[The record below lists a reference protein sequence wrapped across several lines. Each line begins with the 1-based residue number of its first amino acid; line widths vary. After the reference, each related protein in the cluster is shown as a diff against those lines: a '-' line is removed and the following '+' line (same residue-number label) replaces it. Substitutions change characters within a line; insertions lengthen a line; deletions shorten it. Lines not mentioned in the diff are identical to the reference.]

1 MREDRFGEGL
11 SGLSIPFGAKVLS
24 WNNPKENVTNA
35 SKFAPK
41 GEGGIFLGYHIQPGF
56 IWRQEY
62 IVAPLKGSREAME
75 NDDLRTLRV
84 KRMELPIGDLVF
96 PLAAPED
103 QGGEPPKLDDQE
115 CIFTSRDHKAATR
128 NTLTVVMPLHLGTR
142 VA

>member
-1 MREDRFGEGL
+1 MHQNSPQRVKAV
-11 SGLSIPFGAKVLS
+11 S
-24 WNNPKENVTNA
+24 
-35 SKFAPK
+35 
-41 GEGGIFLGYHIQPGF
+41 FLGTTSNLASF
-56 IWRQEY
+56 WRQEY

-128 NTLTVVMPLHLGTR
+128 NTLTVVMPCTLGPEWHR
-142 VA
+142 LGSRARKA